1 MCGVVVRGQRITASQ
16 QTTSP
21 FLHKT
26 PLSVPESY
34 RTGFTR
40 RLDSGANELV
50 QAAKKKAPA
59 RPAIVSGTVITLPS
73 ASPQKLHSELLSIAR
88 GAIESSCRRVLAEM
102 SNLDRVA
109 SPRFRFVRRITRP
122 AVRQRR
128 PP

>member
-26 PLSVPESY
+26 PLRVPESY

-73 ASPQKLHSELLSIAR
+73 ASPQTPHSELLSIAR
-88 GAIESSCRRVLAEM
+88 GAIQSSCWRALAEM
-102 SNLDRVA
+102 SNLYQMA
-109 SPRFRFVRRITRP
+109 SLRFQFVRRITRP